1 MLKQMKVKPSIVKV
15 DYRYQR
21 PTDEKRVDTIAANYD
36 PLRVGVPVLSQRSDG
51 SLWYIDGA
59 HRGAAIVKAG
69 QGETPILCLVHEG
82 LTIEEEAGWFVILNG
97 DRVAVDVMSKYR
109 ARLIKKEPV
118 AVEIH
123 NIAKS
128 KGLAIGFNHGAKTIS
143 AIAAVEWVHARKGN
157 LAAVLDV
164 LVPWAL
170 IDERGL
176 DGMLIKAVA
185 IFLAQYTEADPSHL
199 SKRLMRAVPVAVL
212 SALKPAKRDYPG
224 WVAACLVLR
233 SHYNKGTKKPLAP
246 LNW

>member
-1 MLKQMKVKPSIVKV
+1 MLKQMKVKPAIVKV

-21 PTDEKRVDTIAANYD
+21 PTDEKRVEFIAANYD
-36 PLRVGVPVLSQRSDG
+36 PMRVGVPVLSMRADG

-69 QGETPILCLVHEG
+69 QGDTPILCLVHEG
-82 LTIEEEAGWFVILNG
+82 LTVEEEAGWFVILNG

-123 NIAKS
+123 GIAKS
-128 KGLAIGFNHGAKTIS
+128 KGLTISYSHGSKTIS
-143 AIAAVEWVHARKGN
+143 AIAAVEWVHSKKGN

-164 LVPWAL
+164 LAPWAL
-170 IDERGL
+170 IDERAL
-176 DGMLIKAVA
+176 DGVIVKAVS
-185 IFLAQYTEADPSHL
+185 IFLEQYPEADASHL
-199 SKRLMRAVPVAVL
+199 HRRLLRTSPTVVI
-212 SALKPAKRDYPG
+212 STLKTAKRDYPG

-233 SHYNKGTKKPLAP
+233 SHYNKGTKKQLAP
-246 LNW
+246 LSW